1 MNLRRKIQ
9 INMDKLLAGN
19 CVIPAVHTM
28 DEFRYTVENTDLSC
42 LMVKFG
48 DLENL
53 PELIRYA
60 HQHGKSVMLHWIPYE
75 ALPEIIME

>member
-1 MNLRRKIQ
+1 MLTN
-9 INMDKLLAGN
+9 NMDKLLAGN

-60 HQHGKSVMLHWIPYE
+60 HQHGKSVMLHLDSIRGITRDLSFAP
-75 ALPEIIME
+75 LN